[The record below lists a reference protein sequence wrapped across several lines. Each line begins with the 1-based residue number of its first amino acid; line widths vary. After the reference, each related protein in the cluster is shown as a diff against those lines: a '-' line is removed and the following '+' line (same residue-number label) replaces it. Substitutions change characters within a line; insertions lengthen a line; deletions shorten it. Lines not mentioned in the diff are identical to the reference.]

1 MPAFGKSITR
11 GIDSWAIFSLLLAA
25 LLLAPLLAVCSGVLN
40 SGPEWSHIANT
51 VLPRYLINTL
61 ILIVGVSVF
70 SLLFAVPTA
79 WLIANYEFAGRG
91 IWQWALVLPLAVPT
105 FAAAFTH
112 FDILHWSIPLILKVR
127 EIWGFEA
134 SQITETVLRYGIL
147 ILLLSSV
154 LYPYLYLCLR
164 TSFSRQQSAYIEAAR
179 MLGKS
184 TRSIFWRVSL
194 VLARPSIAA
203 GLSLIVMEVIN
214 DYGAVN
220 FFGVPTLTEGIFRT
234 WFGLSDQ
241 SSGIRLAVIVV
252 VIVFIVLSLEA
263 WQRRR
268 LRYNEGSL
276 TAMKHQ
282 RAKLSPKRAVFANS
296 LCLIP
301 FSIGFL
307 FPVGRLVHWSILSR
321 HDFDYRA
328 FFQQIG
334 SSLFLAVGTA
344 IILSLLAFFLAF
356 NAYTTHSKLARRVT
370 RAATLGY
377 AIPSVVTGVGVMVVL
392 GKFDI
397 LSTQLT
403 GIQLILSGSIFA
415 ISFAYTIRFLTV
427 AYRPAQ
433 AGIESIC
440 GSLHEASTLLGKGK
454 MSSFLRVHFPLLRL
468 NLLAASAL
476 VFIDIM
482 KELPLTL
489 VLRPSNFETLATYA
503 FGFAK
508 VGEIY
513 DCAFPCLLIIALS
526 ACGLYFINRWSEQL
540 QA

>member
-1 MPAFGKSITR
+1 MIR
-11 GIDSWAIFSLLLAA
+11 GIDSWALISLLLAA
-25 LLLAPLLAVCSGVLN
+25 LLLAPLLAVCSGVL
-40 SGPEWSHIANT
+40 SAGPEWTHIADT
-51 VLPRYLINTL
+51 VLPGYLINTL
-61 ILIVGVSVF
+61 ILITGVSVF

-79 WLIANYEFAGRG
+79 WFISTYEFTGRG
-91 IWQWALVLPLAVPT
+91 VWQWALVLPLAVPT

-112 FDILHWSIPLILKVR
+112 YDILSWSIPIILGVR
-127 EIWGFEA
+127 EAWGFEA
-134 SQITETVLRYGIL
+134 SQIAERILRYGVL

-154 LYPYLYLCLR
+154 LYPYLYFCLR
-164 TSFSRQQSAYIEAAR
+164 TSFSRQQPAYFEAAR

-194 VLARPSIAA
+194 ALARPSMAA
-203 GLSLIVMEVIN
+203 GLSLIIMEVIN

-268 LRYNEGSL
+268 LRYTEGSL

-282 RAKLSPKRAVFANS
+282 RARLNIRGSILANL

-307 FPVGRLVHWSILSR
+307 FPVGRLIHWSLLSR
-321 HDFDYRA
+321 HGFDFAA
-328 FFQQIG
+328 FFQQVG
-334 SSLFLAVGTA
+334 SSLFLAIGTA
-344 IILSLLAFFLAF
+344 LVLSFLAFFLAF
-356 NAYTTHSKLARRVT
+356 NAHTTKSKIAIRIT

-377 AIPSVVTGVGVMVVL
+377 AIPSVVTGVGVMVLL
-392 GKFDI
+392 GKLDL
-397 LSTQLT
+397 LSSNLSGAQLV
-403 GIQLILSGSIFA
+403 LSGSLCA
-415 ISFAYTIRFLTV
+415 ISFAYAIRFLTV
-427 AYRPAQ
+427 AYRPAY
-433 AGIESIC
+433 AGIESVC
-440 GSLHEASTLLGKGK
+440 ASLHEASTLLGKGK
-454 MSSFLRVHFPLLRL
+454 LSSFFRIHFPLLKL

-489 VLRPSNFETLATYA
+489 VLRPSNFETLATFA

-526 ACGLYFINRWSEQL
+526 ACGLFLINRWSEQL